1 MSEKRKLKP
10 RGKPFSKGVTPNP
23 DGRPKLTP
31 EEKTIRQLTQIE
43 LVRNWGNIMVMS
55 EIELRDVIA
64 QKSDN
69 PSMNTALNAALAATI
84 LKGIEHGHL
93 GQINTA
99 LDRVIGPVKQKV
111 EHSGK
116 VELAELV
123 LEANAT
129 EEKNKGDE

>member
-1 MSEKRKLKP
+1 MTEKKKLKP
-10 RGKPFSKGVTPNP
+10 RGKSFSSGNNSNP
-23 DGRPKLTP
+23 DGRPKLMP
-31 EEKTIRQLTQIE
+31 EEKTIRQLTQIQ
-43 LVRNWGNIMVMS
+43 LVRNWGNIMAMD
-55 EIELRDVIA
+55 ERELRAIVN
-64 QKSDN
+64 QSSDD
-69 PSMNTALNAALAATI
+69 PSLNTALNAALAATI

-129 EEKNKGDE
+129 EEKNKDE